1 MVNRLGKNGRNGRNG
16 INGINGKLVNR
27 DVLNNILSDE
37 ELQALLEE
45 APALQKGKSV
55 PAEEVQKTGP
65 SSEQKSFERV
75 EEEEKS
81 ETYYLHTDFK
91 FVNTFTLSVVNE
103 FVSLVSSMVSTTLD
117 LTVTRISREE
127 VFSKQDLL
135 MLKGEISFVNIPKA
149 TYPIFLVFPR
159 ELFPFIVDSILSS
172 PKLLKYPSEFVHRVI
187 HSAVD
192 WDIVKFFWEQ
202 LFLSLQETTSRE
214 FAKAKVSIT
223 GNENNSGEVVAY
235 SLKHTLFRID
245 MNLKLYIWKFPVVLL
260 IDYDFLDVCDLIYR
274 GILKEKT
281 LNWKGLLKEK
291 VLSSSVEVEAR
302 IFYSNFTLRRLLS
315 LRKGD
320 VLSFSPENV
329 SLVINGE
336 PRFRTK
342 LGTVENNM
350 LAVTLAGEEE
360 PLQTEMKEVVSN
372 GSA

>member
-1 MVNRLGKNGRNGRNG
+1 M
-16 INGINGKLVNR
+16 INGNGKNGKLVNKS
-27 DVLNNILSDE
+27 VLNDILSDE

-45 APALQKGKSV
+45 APALQKGESTSEK
-55 PAEEVQKTGP
+55 AQKVE
-65 SSEQKSFERV
+65 SSQEQKSFEKV
-75 EEEEKS
+75 EEEEKG

-103 FVSLVSSMVSTTLD
+103 FLSLVSSMVSTTLD

-135 MLKGEISFVNIPKA
+135 MLKGEVSFINIPKA
-149 TYPIFLVFPR
+149 TYPVFLVFPR
-159 ELFPFIVDSILSS
+159 ELFPLIVDSILSS
-172 PKLLKYPSEFVHRVI
+172 PKLFKYQPEFVHRMI

-192 WDIVKFFWEQ
+192 WDIVKFFWGR

-245 MNLKLYIWKFPVVLL
+245 MNLKLHIWKFPVSLL
-260 IDYDFLDVCDLIYR
+260 IDYDFLDLCDLIYR
-274 GILKEKT
+274 EILREKT
-281 LNWKGLLKEK
+281 PSWKNLLKEK
-291 VLSSSVEVEAR
+291 VLSSSVEVEAKV
-302 IFYSNFTLRRLLS
+302 FYSNFPLRKLLS
-315 LRKGD
+315 LKRGD

-336 PRFRTK
+336 PRFRIK
-342 LGTVENNM
+342 LGTIENNM
-350 LAVTLAGEEE
+350 LAVTLANGEDS
-360 PLQTEMKEVVSN
+360 TEHHMKEVGN
-372 GSA
+372 NEPA

>member
-1 MVNRLGKNGRNGRNG
+1 MVNGNEK
-16 INGINGKLVNR
+16 NGKLVNKK
-27 DVLNNILSDE
+27 VLNEILSDE

-45 APALQKGKSV
+45 ASALQKGQSV
-55 PAEEVQKTGP
+55 PAEEAQRMGP
-65 SSEQKSFERV
+65 SPEQKSLESV
-75 EEEEKS
+75 EEKEKS

-91 FVNTFTLSVVNE
+91 FVSTFTISVVNE
-103 FVSLVSSMVSTTLD
+103 FLSLVSSMVSTSLD

-159 ELFPFIVDSILSS
+159 ELFPLIVDSILSS
-172 PKLLKYPSEFVHRVI
+172 PKLFKYQQEFVHRII

-192 WDIVKFFWEQ
+192 WDIVKFFWGR
-202 LFLSLQETTSRE
+202 LFLSLEETTSRE
-214 FAKAKVSIT
+214 FARAKVSIT
-223 GNENNSGEVVAY
+223 GSENSSGEVVAY

-245 MNLKLYIWKFPVVLL
+245 MNLKLHIWKFPVSLL

-281 LNWKGLLKEK
+281 PNWKSLLREK
-291 VLSSSVEVEAR
+291 VLSSSVDIEAKV
-302 IFYSNFTLRRLLS
+302 FYSNFTLRKLLS

-320 VLSFSPENV
+320 ILSFSPENV

-336 PRFRTK
+336 PRFRMK

-350 LAVTLAGEEE
+350 LAVTLASEEE
-360 PLQTEMKEVVSN
+360 SPELKMKEVGNN
-372 GSA
+372 GSSQNS